1 MAFIEN
7 SSFRLKARSVP
18 SPFVSCQHRPACF
31 FPHVSHVV
39 FFSRRRRA
47 CEPEPEPLAA
57 SFGSGSGS
65 GSATVTASCV
75 CTSCS
80 SSSSSP
86 ANLDDSST
94 SPSFSSASR
103 MLSALASSFSASARR
118 AAARAAAASAA
129 SAAASACT
137 TAATAV
143 LVAASMTPGCANTR
157 ASDMVTP
164 PNLPLSVRGR
174 NSRVNIISP
183 SAILCASIASLSI
196 ARAPGA
202 HDTVMCGTAT
212 CGCTGTQEGTST
224 CTARHLSSQA
234 NPTTSISH
242 GTPHGK
248 LASCSAE
255 GVCAN
260 VTWSACVVQPS
271 SSATPSSCTCARSRP
286 RERSSSRNARNR
298 TRDGSVGADTP
309 PGAEIDIS
317 PLARARQWREP
328 SADKTTTNL
337 AGRAN
342 EDERMRI
349 AFLRRSTDR
358 EIRIVVVRLQ
368 KVTKMPLHN
377 RYAAW
382 AFSRSHFGEY
392 VTSSASSFAAST
404 KSCMDKPPM
413 ACVVRTIRTSR

>member
-1 MAFIEN
+1 
-7 SSFRLKARSVP
+7 
-18 SPFVSCQHRPACF
+18 
-31 FPHVSHVV
+31 
-39 FFSRRRRA
+39 
-47 CEPEPEPLAA
+47 
-57 SFGSGSGS
+57 
-65 GSATVTASCV
+65 
-75 CTSCS
+75 
-80 SSSSSP
+80 
-86 ANLDDSST
+86 
-94 SPSFSSASR
+94 
-103 MLSALASSFSASARR
+103 
-118 AAARAAAASAA
+118 
-129 SAAASACT
+129 
-137 TAATAV
+137 
-143 LVAASMTPGCANTR
+143 
-157 ASDMVTP
+157 MVTP
-164 PNLPLSVRGR
+164 PNLPLSVSGR

-183 SAILCASIASLSI
+183 SAILCASIASLSS

-368 KVTKMPLHN
+368 ITKIPL
-377 RYAAW
+377 
-382 AFSRSHFGEY
+382 RSLRGLGVFAQPLRRIRDVQRVELRGEHE
-392 VTSSASSFAAST
+392 
-404 KSCMDKPPM
+404 
-413 ACVVRTIRTSR
+413 VVHG

>member
-1 MAFIEN
+1 
-7 SSFRLKARSVP
+7 
-18 SPFVSCQHRPACF
+18 
-31 FPHVSHVV
+31 
-39 FFSRRRRA
+39 
-47 CEPEPEPLAA
+47 
-57 SFGSGSGS
+57 
-65 GSATVTASCV
+65 
-75 CTSCS
+75 
-80 SSSSSP
+80 
-86 ANLDDSST
+86 
-94 SPSFSSASR
+94 
-103 MLSALASSFSASARR
+103 
-118 AAARAAAASAA
+118 
-129 SAAASACT
+129 
-137 TAATAV
+137 
-143 LVAASMTPGCANTR
+143 MTPGCANTR

-358 EIRIVVVRLQ
+358 EIRIVVLQRLLVRR
-368 KVTKMPLHN
+368 KMPLHN